1 MSRED
6 FVSALTE
13 HEIARRADTGVDEL
27 ASRLAAAVF
36 DAAHGGV
43 EDGAAALYR
52 LRVLAHLS
60 HAVKRRAAE
69 EAARAARAGMGY
81 PRLGEAWYVSRQ
93 AARRKWPGLVFA
105 TPSSAR
111 DGRVVRDE
119 SDERDGRDGRD
130 GRVGGGDHD
139 GVVDAT
145 SGHDGS
151 VGRPRGEL
159 RSYNVLLVEDDIADG
174 FLIDEV
180 LREQGMAARIDRVE
194 DGVAALAWLRDDAHA
209 RPDLIVL
216 DLNVPRM
223 SGRELLVALRDDAG
237 LCSIPVVVLTN
248 SDAPDDIM
256 LAYDL
261 RACAYVNKPVRL
273 EDFLLAVRGIDAFF
287 RDEIDTSGT

>member
-1 MSRED
+1 MPRED
-6 FVSALTE
+6 FVSALTD
-13 HEIARRADTGVDEL
+13 HEIARRADTGVDAL
-27 ASRLAAAVF
+27 ASRLAADVF
-36 DAAHGGV
+36 EAARSGAEEGDAALH
-43 EDGAAALYR
+43 R

-69 EAARAARAGMGY
+69 EAARAARAGLGY

-105 TPSSAR
+105 TPASAR
-111 DGRVVRDE
+111 AGHDARDE
-119 SDERDGRDGRD
+119 RGGPDERNEGAGRRD
-130 GRVGGGDHD
+130 RN
-139 GVVDAT
+139 GVADAPRE
-145 SGHDGS
+145 HDGS
-151 VGRPRGEL
+151 VARPGDVVRP
-159 RSYNVLLVEDDIADG
+159 YTVLLVEDDIADG

-223 SGRELLVALRDDAG
+223 SGRELLVALRDDAA
-237 LCSIPVVVLTN
+237 LRSIPVVVLTN
-248 SDAPDDIM
+248 SDAPDDIT

-273 EDFLLAVRGIDAFF
+273 DDFLLAVRGIDAFY
-287 RDEIDTSGT
+287 RDEIDTGGA